1 MIRWFIRLA
10 LLAVLVPVTYV
21 GAAAADVYFTSKTD
35 ETPGRSDAIV
45 VMGAAQYNGVPSAVF
60 KARLDRSRQL
70 YDLEVAPLIVV
81 LGGRKE
87 GDRFTEA
94 QAGAAYLEKN
104 LPANKV
110 TGVKAGGTTLDS
122 LRKFTG
128 LARERRINKIVI
140 VSDPL
145 HLARAEEIAK
155 DLGFEVFVSGSK
167 IDESKDRRRSR
178 LMKETLTLVYYR
190 LFGEG

>member
-1 MIRWFIRLA
+1 MIRWFFRLT

-21 GAAAADVYFTSKTD
+21 GAAAADVYMTSRRN
-35 ETPGRSDAIV
+35 EVPGRSDAIV

-60 KARLDRSRQL
+60 KARLDRARSL
-70 YDLEVAPLIVV
+70 YDQEAAPLIVV
-81 LGGRKE
+81 LGGRQE

-94 QAGAAYLEKN
+94 QAGAAYLEKD
-104 LPANKV
+104 LPVDKV

-128 LARERRINKIVI
+128 MARERRIKKIII

-155 DLGFEVFVSGSK
+155 DLEFEVFVAGSK
-167 IDESKDRRRSR
+167 IDESKDRRRNG
-178 LMKETLTLVYYR
+178 LVKETLTLVYYR